1 MAVPPR
7 LMTIAVVVFRSR
19 QAAPQLG
26 LTQRVRDRPFPSRK
40 KADAASWKGIGFD
53 RSRRAA
59 AQPYETPDDG
69 QRRPDTE
76 GYTHPHCSSC
86 RSQSPLSL
94 SVMSGTIPYRGTGQG
109 GEGNNH
115 LYWHTCC
122 LLNHK
127 APFRPENR
135 KGAEHLLRILNVYFC
150 SSATEKRKSP
160 LQPVPGA
167 SSEGSRS
174 VSSDKRR
181 YKAAL

>member
-1 MAVPPR
+1 MTEPPR

-19 QAAPQLG
+19 QAPPQLG

-76 GYTHPHCSSC
+76 GYAYPHCSSC
-86 RSQSPLSL
+86 RIRTALSL
-94 SVMSGTIPYRGTGQG
+94 PVMSGTIPYRGTGQG

-115 LYWHTCC
+115 LYW
-122 LLNHK
+122 LAYLML
-127 APFRPENR
+127 
-135 KGAEHLLRILNVYFC
+135 AEPQ
-150 SSATEKRKSP
+150 SP
-160 LQPVPGA
+160 LPAREPERG
-167 SSEGSRS
+167 
-174 VSSDKRR
+174 
-181 YKAAL
+181 